1 MVYEK
6 IYVKDEGSNFNGM
19 TIALKLVV
27 SYEFLRLESSFQG
40 TCFGHVF
47 SKACRYGTIKKN
59 IHAKIKFVQAYLQK
73 CIAWPKKFRKGRYEW
88 NKAYVKIGI

>member
-27 SYEFLRLESSFQG
+27 SYEFLRLE
-40 TCFGHVF
+40 
-47 SKACRYGTIKKN
+47 
-59 IHAKIKFVQAYLQK
+59 
-73 CIAWPKKFRKGRYEW
+73 
-88 NKAYVKIGI
+88 